1 MKESLTVN
9 SFCVI
14 SDRTRTKNF
23 ASLYVGVPIA
33 ERISLNG
40 GNPFIRRLCTC
51 KSVNLS
57 MFYLWRGIVES
68 LEWHCTRTYLTL
80 H

>member
-1 MKESLTVN
+1 MKEFFTVN

-33 ERISLNG
+33 KRIGLNG
-40 GNPFIRRLCTC
+40 GNSFIMGLCT
-51 KSVNLS
+51 LADP
-57 MFYLWRGIVES
+57 
-68 LEWHCTRTYLTL
+68 
-80 H
+80 